1 MNIKLRLILVS
12 VMLIAVSSIT
22 RAQCPQICDGNAAN
36 TALGNNA
43 LPGDTGNSNTAVGDS
58 VSLTIAP
65 AARTRPAVFTHYLTT
80 PPATTTRP
88 VVFIP

>member
-1 MNIKLRLILVS
+1 MNIKLTLILIS
-12 VMLIAVSSIT
+12 VMLIAVSPFT

-58 VSLTIAP
+58 VLPNNTHRQREHGQRFSRTI
-65 AARTRPAVFTHYLTT
+65 
-80 PPATTTRP
+80 
-88 VVFIP
+88 